1 MKKLLSILLAGI
13 IMVAGMTACSDKES
27 QQEAQSGDAA
37 VQFTDFRGNEIT
49 LDEYPERIVSLSPTS
64 TEIMYAIGAQ
74 DKLVG
79 VTNSCD
85 YPAEA
90 LEKEKVGDF
99 SGPNLEMIVNLKPDV
114 VVGGTYIQEDVTQ
127 ALSELG
133 IPVIST
139 EAENIEDIFKSIEI
153 LGMLSQNEENA
164 QDVIADM
171 ETKLAEIAEK
181 VKDSEPV
188 SVFYVVWKDPFKTAG
203 NNTFINEVITL
214 AGGENVASDVE
225 GWADYSREELIVK
238 NPYAIVSSSHS
249 SAEKETEESLAAD
262 PLFSDLEASKAKR
275 IHIMSD
281 DSIIARGGPRI
292 VDAIEEIRV
301 ALESWK

>member
-1 MKKLLSILLAGI
+1 
-13 IMVAGMTACSDKES
+13 
-27 QQEAQSGDAA
+27 
-37 VQFTDFRGNEIT
+37 
-49 LDEYPERIVSLSPTS
+49 
-64 TEIMYAIGAQ
+64 
-74 DKLVG
+74 
-79 VTNSCD
+79 
-85 YPAEA
+85 
-90 LEKEKVGDF
+90 
-99 SGPNLEMIVNLKPDV
+99 MIVNLKPDV

-171 ETKLAEIAEK
+171 ETRLAEIAEK